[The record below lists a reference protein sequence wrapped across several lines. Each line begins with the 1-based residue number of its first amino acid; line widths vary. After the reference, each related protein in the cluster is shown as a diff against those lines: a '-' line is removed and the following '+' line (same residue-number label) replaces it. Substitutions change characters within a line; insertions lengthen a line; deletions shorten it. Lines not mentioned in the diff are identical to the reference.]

1 MSVLVV
7 LAAMVVVLVGVWVY
21 STAHRLDRLHVRT
34 DAAWIALDSAL
45 GRRAAVVRAAVAA
58 GVADPHLA
66 TLADRAERAPRSGRG
81 DAENELSAAL
91 SSALSSAR
99 RQARAESAPVRESP
113 QLAAELADAEAR
125 VQLARRFHNDAVR
138 DTLAL
143 RGRRPVQLLRLGGT
157 AALPAYFELVEPL
170 AAEAEAEAVAE
181 PVAVAAVPRPRPSTR
196 VLLLDADDRVLLMR
210 GQDGAGP
217 AWWFATGGGVEA
229 GESPAAAG
237 VREVAEETGLTL
249 TERALC
255 GPLWTRSAVLTFDGE
270 LIEARETFFT
280 ARVAGFEPSPA
291 GFTEVERATVTTYRW
306 CSPADVRALDADGER
321 VYPPGLDALLP
332 EAVAALEAVPPLPR
346 PRTIP

>member
-7 LAAMVVVLVGVWVY
+7 LAVLAVVLIGLWVY

-58 GVADPHLA
+58 GVADAHLA
-66 TLADRAERAPRSGRG
+66 TLADRAERAPRSERG
-81 DAENELSAAL
+81 DAENELSG
-91 SSALSSAR
+91 ALSSAR
-99 RQARAESAPVRESP
+99 RHARADSAPARESP

-143 RGRRPVQLLRLGGT
+143 RSRRPVQLLRLGGT
-157 AALPAYFELVEPL
+157 AAQPAYFELVEPL
-170 AAEAEAEAVAE
+170 AT
-181 PVAVAAVPRPRPSTR
+181 AVAAVVVPRPRPSTR
-196 VLLLDADDRVLLMR
+196 VLLLDADARVLLMR
-210 GQDGAGP
+210 GQDGDGP

-237 VREVAEETGLTL
+237 VREVAEETGLSL
-249 TERALC
+249 TEDALC

-280 ARVAGFEPSPA
+280 ARVASFEPSPA
-291 GFTEVERATVTTYRW
+291 GFTEVERATLTTYRW
-306 CSPADVRALDADGER
+306 CSPTDVRVLEAEGER
-321 VYPPGLDALLP
+321 VYPPGLDALLA
-332 EAVAALEAVPPLPR
+332 EAVAALDAPPPLPS
-346 PRTIP
+346 PRAIP